1 MLVTADCV
9 DPTYNQPVIDSATD
23 LTTPVPLHKV
33 SGHFDDSA
41 NHDTGTRFNIYL
53 PPKGQ
58 WGGRFFQNVYPTQDE
73 NASDDN
79 VSFGAASGAYTVQT
93 FTNGSFGYRVD
104 AAAAKFSK
112 TVAAS
117 YYGSSERIYGYI
129 WGGSGGSYQTISAA
143 ENTTGVWDGAVPFI
157 NGVPTSIP
165 NNFFV
170 RAFARFVLHR
180 GRGRP
185 RRQR

>member
-1 MLVTADCV
+1 MENNEGLMGDRRFVRRVATAAAVALGASLVPMVWAPSAWAAPTCAGSPMLVTADCV

-58 WGGRFFQNVYPTQDE
+58 WDGRFFQNVYPTQDE

-129 WGGSGGSYQTISAA
+129 WGGSGGS
-143 ENTTGVWDGAVPFI
+143 
-157 NGVPTSIP
+157 
-165 NNFFV
+165 
-170 RAFARFVLHR
+170 
-180 GRGRP
+180 
-185 RRQR
+185 